1 MKKLAVYSLIAALSI
16 LPAAAYA
23 DAPAGAVVATVNIQA
38 IMKDSTAAQDVRE
51 QLEKKQKSFQDE
63 ISKKEDEL
71 QKENQEL
78 GHEQSV
84 LSKPAFEK
92 KAEAFRSKATKAQ
105 KEVQS
110 KKALLDSA
118 FERSIGQIQKAV
130 TDIITDMAKEKGFT
144 VAIPTSQVLY
154 ADPKLDITDEVLKR
168 LNQKLPKIKV
178 SFDAAE

>member
-1 MKKLAVYSLIAALSI
+1 MKKVILYSLAALM
-16 LPAAAYA
+16 LMPVAAKAEGG
-23 DAPAGAVVATVNIQA
+23 PIATVNIQQ
-38 IMKDSTAAQDVRE
+38 IMKDSTAAQDVRD
-51 QLEKKQKSFQDE
+51 QLEKKQKAFQDQ

-71 QKENQEL
+71 QKENQKL

-92 KAEAFRSKATKAQ
+92 KAEAFRKKATDAQ

-118 FERSIGQIQKAV
+118 FERSIGQIQKSV
-130 TDIITDMAKEKGFT
+130 TDIIGDMAKEKGFT
-144 VAIPTSQVLY
+144 VAIPTSQILY

-168 LNQKLPKIKV
+168 LNEKLPKLKV
-178 SFDAAE
+178 SFDSAE